1 MNDYYFVFL
10 GKSRAVNY
18 FTNADAS
25 HLSTVFSLVEQQQNT
40 QMKKFHTLKT
50 FCTLK
55 MIGAPKLTPSHI
67 ESLCIYFSII
77 ICSFKSFI
85 ISNKWV
91 FVSKLICKSL
101 LSFVLQTSFPLP
113 FDYFV
118 FVLILNLIHSSKE
131 VRSDLT
137 PENQARLVGWEG

>member
-1 MNDYYFVFL
+1 
-10 GKSRAVNY
+10 
-18 FTNADAS
+18 
-25 HLSTVFSLVEQQQNT
+25 
-40 QMKKFHTLKT
+40 
-50 FCTLK
+50 